1 MELCK
6 MAQEYRR
13 NTALLE
19 LRKKQHAAR
28 GIPDGIFRGDAQRA
42 DRAAVRGAAAGDG
55 RGDERQGGRGAS
67 WHHAVCGFAAQVA
80 RHEAASVAAL
90 V

>member
-19 LRKKQHAAR
+19 LRKKQLLAAKASR
-28 GIPDGIFRGDAQRA
+28 EAVQR
-42 DRAAVRGAAAGDG
+42 
-55 RGDERQGGRGAS
+55 
-67 WHHAVCGFAAQVA
+67 
-80 RHEAASVAAL
+80 
-90 V
+90 

>member
-19 LRKKQHAAR
+19 LRKKQLLAAKRHAKQYEVKYR
-28 GIPDGIFRGDAQRA
+28 LMRRIRSG
-42 DRAAVRGAAAGDG
+42 
-55 RGDERQGGRGAS
+55 
-67 WHHAVCGFAAQVA
+67 
-80 RHEAASVAAL
+80 
-90 V
+90 

>member
-19 LRKKQHAAR
+19 LRKKQLLAAKRHAKQYEGKYR
-28 GIPDGIFRGDAQRA
+28 LMRRIRMLNESRL
-42 DRAAVRGAAAGDG
+42 AAFEMENYYEKEGEYVG
-55 RGDERQGGRGAS
+55 RT
-67 WHHAVCGFAAQVA
+67 AV
-80 RHEAASVAAL
+80 
-90 V
+90 

>member
-19 LRKKQHAAR
+19 LRKKQLLAAKRHAKQYEVKYRLMRRIRTLNEMINESRLAAFEMENYYEKEGKTKPLCR
-28 GIPDGIFRGDAQRA
+28 LCRA
-42 DRAAVRGAAAGDG
+42 
-55 RGDERQGGRGAS
+55 
-67 WHHAVCGFAAQVA
+67 C
-80 RHEAASVAAL
+80 SVL
-90 V
+90 NLWTG

>member
-19 LRKKQHAAR
+19 LRKKQLLAAKRHAKQYEVKYR
-28 GIPDGIFRGDAQRA
+28 LMNEMINESRL
-42 DRAAVRGAAAGDG
+42 AAFEMENYYEKEGEYVG
-55 RGDERQGGRGAS
+55 RT
-67 WHHAVCGFAAQVA
+67 AV
-80 RHEAASVAAL
+80 
-90 V
+90 

>member
-19 LRKKQHAAR
+19 MINESRLAAFEMENYYEKEGEYVGR
-28 GIPDGIFRGDAQRA
+28 T
-42 DRAAVRGAAAGDG
+42 AV
-55 RGDERQGGRGAS
+55 
-67 WHHAVCGFAAQVA
+67 
-80 RHEAASVAAL
+80 
-90 V
+90 

>member
-19 LRKKQHAAR
+19 LRKKQLLAAKRHAKQYEVKYR
-28 GIPDGIFRGDAQRA
+28 LMRRIRTLNEMINESRL
-42 DRAAVRGAAAGDG
+42 AAFEMENFYDKEGAYVG
-55 RGDERQGGRGAS
+55 RT
-67 WHHAVCGFAAQVA
+67 AVWPLCW
-80 RHEAASVAAL
+80 
-90 V
+90 